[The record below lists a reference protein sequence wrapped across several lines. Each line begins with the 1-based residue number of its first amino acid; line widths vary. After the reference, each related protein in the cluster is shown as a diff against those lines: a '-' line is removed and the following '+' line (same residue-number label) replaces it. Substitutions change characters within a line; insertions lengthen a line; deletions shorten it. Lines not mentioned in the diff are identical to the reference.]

1 MNKYSKIIFLLSRLS
16 LGWLFFYAGIIK
28 LLDPD
33 WSAEGYLLGA
43 KTFSGLYAW
52 LASPGVLPFTNF
64 VNEWGLTLLG
74 AALILGVFVRFSSV
88 FGAAMMILYYFPILV
103 FPHVSSHAYIV
114 DEHII
119 YALTL
124 LLFAVYRVGRYWGLD
139 KSLSRGRSWYSKW
152 LG

>member
-16 LGWLFFYAGIIK
+16 LGWLFFYAGITK

-33 WSAEGYLLGA
+33 WSAGGYLLGA
-43 KTFSGLYAW
+43 KTFSGVYAW
-52 LASPGVLPFTNF
+52 FASPGILPFTNF

-74 AALILGVFVRFSSV
+74 ATLILGVFVRFSSV
-88 FGAAMMILYYFPILV
+88 LGVILMTLYYFPALV
-103 FPHVSSHAYIV
+103 FPHIPPHAYII

-119 YALTL
+119 YALIL
-124 LLFAVYRVGRYWGLD
+124 LLFAGYRVGRYWGLD
-139 KSLSRGRSWYSKW
+139 ESLSRGRSWYSKW